1 MNIKKVW
8 RIIYWII
15 TAVLLLI
22 AATVA
27 LTSFEVPG
35 GYRLYVV
42 QSGSM
47 EPVLKRKA
55 VVLVQSQSEYEKGEI
70 VTIDESP
77 NSEVTVTHRIHEI
90 EEEEGKRVFITK
102 GDANDSPD
110 GEKRVQD
117 QIIGQVIFSV
127 PYLGYPVSFAQTQE
141 GLLVLVII
149 PAVIIVYSE
158 IISIKNEVVKMINKK
173 KKKEKSES

>member
-1 MNIKKVW
+1 MNIKKIW
-8 RIIYWII
+8 RTIYWII
-15 TAVLLLI
+15 TGVLLLI

-47 EPVLKRKA
+47 QPAIKRKA
-55 VVLVQSQSEYEKGEI
+55 VVLVQPQSEYEKGEI
-70 VTIDESP
+70 ITIDESP
-77 NSEVTVTHRIHEI
+77 NSDVTVTHRIHEI
-90 EEEEGKRVFITK
+90 EEEEGRRVFTTK
-102 GDANDSPD
+102 GDANESPD
-110 GEKRVQD
+110 GEKRTKE
-117 QIIGQVIFSV
+117 QIIGKVVFSI

-158 IISIKNEVVKMINKK
+158 IISIKNEVVKMVNKK
-173 KKKEKSES
+173 KNKEKSES